1 MATNF
6 VKASFQEIYD
16 LHTTAGSSTILGVH
30 TPISTRVHQY
40 LHGFFEQYK
49 QFKYDGCSM
58 VFIPVSQ
65 LPVDP
70 LQVGTEA
77 GYVDPRDLVNPILH
91 CGMHGESLGNTLE
104 SMFNLDINKS
114 IYDGL
119 DVLQRDD
126 APITDTDAA
135 HMEQMYYTAL
145 ASPSFQKA
153 HVQKGFRK
161 GRLVPLSYQ
170 MQTSKQLMP
179 FYEGQTDYMYFGG
192 NHPDVSTEPAGP
204 NDNFRE
210 GYGLDV
216 LRTGTGNVTNMNN
229 AYGSTSSSN
238 ATLQIAGMVGG
249 NSDAGFVR
257 YNPDVFSG
265 NLRRLGWLDTLQS
278 SVETGLEGTSGTITE
293 ARFGS
298 RWTALPKLYMYLV
311 MLPPCY
317 MQKMYFRVVLTHHY
331 SFRNFRASKG
341 PFAMESWSVQSY
353 NGPALIGKQVTPD
366 LGSHFEPAM
375 VSDTLNVVNGEASLI
390 TDGVS

>member
-16 LHTTAGSSTILGVH
+16 LNTTTNTSTILGVH

-49 QFKYDGCSM
+49 QFRYDGCSM

-70 LQVGTEA
+70 LQVGTEP
-77 GYVDPRDLVNPILH
+77 GYVDPRDLVNPIVH
-91 CGMHGESLGNTLE
+91 CGIHGESLGNTLE
-104 SMFNLDINKS
+104 RIFNLTVDKS

-119 DVLQRDD
+119 DVVKADYSNNPEDSGYL
-126 APITDTDAA
+126 
-135 HMEQMYYTAL
+135 EQMYYTAL

-161 GRLVPLSYQ
+161 GKLVPLTYN
-170 MQTSKQLMP
+170 MQTNEQLMP
-179 FYEGQTDYMYFGG
+179 FYPGGVDYITTS
-192 NHPDVSTEPAGP
+192 NEVSTENWGPSDNRYESFGTTTMGITTNTLDAPIVSAGSTATS
-204 NDNFRE
+204 NIGVQRFM
-210 GYGLDV
+210 
-216 LRTGTGNVTNMNN
+216 TGTN
-229 AYGSTSSSN
+229 
-238 ATLQIAGMVGG
+238 LQQIRMG
-249 NSDAGFVR
+249 
-257 YNPDVFSG
+257 PQVFSG
-265 NLRRLGWLDTLQS
+265 GLQRLGWLDTLQNS
-278 SVETGLEGTSGTITE
+278 LISVPDPTVGDNVTRYES
-293 ARFGS
+293 GS

-311 MLPPCY
+311 MMPPCY

-341 PFAMESWSVQSY
+341 PLSYESLSTSAY
-353 NGPALIGKQVTPD
+353 PFKPLYGADVTPEP
-366 LGSHFEPAM
+366 GSPFEPAM
-375 VSDTLNVVNGEASLI
+375 AAKDDTLTAINGDVTLI